1 MGGRKEGRKRMGLLP
16 NFINWFLPQ
25 LPRNIYRRVVFLLGG
40 GGDTIYTGEGAVPNP
55 QGAIRFQAN
64 ETKGNAN

>member
-25 LPRNIYRRVVFLLGG
+25 LPQNIYRRVVLLLGG
-40 GGDTIYTGEGAVPNP
+40 GGDTIYTGGSSSH
-55 QGAIRFQAN
+55 
-64 ETKGNAN
+64 